1 MTDLENMLVWV
12 NLWLYLDKYMML
24 IYWEFFRIYLNS
36 FGCITQYHPQSPL
49 VFLRALLL
57 GVL

>member
-1 MTDLENMLVWV
+1 MTDLEKYVGV
-12 NLWLYLDKYMML
+12 GELWLYLDKYMML
-24 IYWEFFRIYLNS
+24 IYWEFFRIYLN
-36 FGCITQYHPQSPL
+36 FFWLITQYHPQSPL